1 MGRLVI
7 LFAGV
12 LLALAVASAQA
23 QVAAD
28 SSLTPAE
35 SDVTASDTPSDLSGL
50 PSPNGALWRSLA
62 VPGWGQVYVGQPVKA
77 PFVIGALGGLA
88 GLSIYLNSRY
98 TRYRHAYLYV
108 VNEETP
114 DATTPNPNNP
124 FASFFQ
130 DWIDSGA
137 QSAAATRQ
145 LRDDGRRNRDLT
157 LLGTGLV
164 YALQA
169 LDAYVA
175 AHLVDFDV
183 SEDLSL
189 HLLPSPEG
197 PQLVAVIQL

>member
-1 MGRLVI
+1 M
-7 LFAGV
+7 
-12 LLALAVASAQA
+12 ALAAAPLRA

-28 SSLTPAE
+28 SSQIAA
-35 SDVTASDTPSDLSGL
+35 ASIAPPDSAGL
-50 PSPNGALWRSLA
+50 PSPSGALWRSLA
-62 VPGWGQVYVGQPVKA
+62 APGWGQIYVGQPVKA

-114 DATTPNPNNP
+114 DATTPNPDNP

-137 QSAAATRQ
+137 QSATTIRQ
-145 LRDDGRRNRDLT
+145 LRDDGRRNRDLAI
-157 LLGTGLV
+157 LGTGLV

-189 HLLPSPEG
+189 HVLPSVEG
-197 PQLVAVIQL
+197 PQLVAIVRF

>member
-12 LLALAVASAQA
+12 LLALAAESSKAQDA
-23 QVAAD
+23 VVSRLAWAESYATVPAVLPD
-28 SSLTPAE
+28 SSE
-35 SDVTASDTPSDLSGL
+35 L
-50 PSPNGALWRSLA
+50 PSPTGALWRSLVA
-62 VPGWGQVYVGQPVKA
+62 PGWGQIHVGQPAKA

-98 TRYRHAYLYV
+98 TRFRRAYLYV

-114 DATTPNPNNP
+114 DATTPNPDNP

-130 DWIDSGA
+130 DWIESGA
-137 QSAAATRQ
+137 QSATTTRQ
-145 LRDDGRRNRDLT
+145 LRDDGRRNRDLA
-157 LLGTGLV
+157 LLGTGLI

-183 SEDLSL
+183 SEDLSF
-189 HLLPSPEG
+189 HLLPSPDG

>member
-1 MGRLVI
+1 MRRLVV

-12 LLALAVASAQA
+12 LLVLAAESAQA
-23 QVAAD
+23 QVAFD
-28 SSLTPAE
+28 LSLTPA
-35 SDVTASDTPSDLSGL
+35 ASYVLPDSSEL
-50 PSPNGALWRSLA
+50 PSPTGALWRSLA
-62 VPGWGQVYVGQPVKA
+62 VPGWGQVYVGQPAKA

-88 GLSIYLNSRY
+88 GLSFYLNSRY
-98 TRYRHAYLYV
+98 TRFRRAFLYV

-114 DATTPNPNNP
+114 DATMPNPDNP

-137 QSAAATRQ
+137 QPATTTRQ
-145 LRDDGRRNRDLT
+145 LRDDGRRNRDLA

-164 YALQA
+164 FALQA

-175 AHLVDFDV
+175 AHLVGFDV

-189 HLLPSPEG
+189 LVMPSSDG

>member
-1 MGRLVI
+1 M
-7 LFAGV
+7 V
-12 LLALAVASAQA
+12 LAANSVQA
-23 QVAAD
+23 QIVAD
-28 SSLTPAE
+28 SSRAPASIIVAV
-35 SDVTASDTPSDLSGL
+35 SDMPPDSTKL

-62 VPGWGQVYVGQPVKA
+62 APGWGQVYVGQPAKA
-77 PFVIGALGGLA
+77 PFVVGALGGLA
-88 GLSIYLNSRY
+88 GLSIYLNGRY
-98 TRYRHAYLYV
+98 TRFRHAYLYV
-108 VNEETP
+108 VNEKTP
-114 DATTPNPNNP
+114 DATTPNPDNP

-137 QSAAATRQ
+137 QPATTTRQ
-145 LRDDGRRNRDLT
+145 LRDDGRRNRDLA

-189 HLLPSPEG
+189 HLLPSPNG

>member
-1 MGRLVI
+1 M
-7 LFAGV
+7 V
-12 LLALAVASAQA
+12 LAAESAQA

-28 SSLTPAE
+28 STVAPVE
-35 SDVTASDTPSDLSGL
+35 SYVTASDVLPDSSEL
-50 PSPNGALWRSLA
+50 PSPTGALWRSLA
-62 VPGWGQVYVGQPVKA
+62 APGWGQVYVGQPAKA

-98 TRYRHAYLYV
+98 TRYRHAFLYV

-114 DATTPNPNNP
+114 DATTPNPDNP

-137 QSAAATRQ
+137 QPAATTRQ
-145 LRDDGRRNRDLT
+145 LRDDGRRNRDLAI
-157 LLGTGLV
+157 LGTGLV
-164 YALQA
+164 YVLQV

-175 AHLVDFDV
+175 AHLVGFDV

-189 HLLPSPEG
+189 HLLPSPDG
-197 PQLVAVIQL
+197 TQLVAVIRL